1 MRVSSGYF
9 RKWVLHKNTNR
20 IRSSNHIICPS
31 ESESERKT
39 FYFNLNFFQMSSSTL
54 HFEICNSFCIRASP
68 WLYSLDDFFDGS
80 VGRFGVGNVRRDLSQ
95 RKSSTMLRSSAEAP
109 GSSLCAG
116 SSSVFA
122 AILTDLFLS
131 SSVYHFIS
139 GFQTICY
146 DSLEC

>member
-80 VGRFGVGNVRRDLSQ
+80 VGRFGVGNVRKDLSQ
-95 RKSSTMLRSSAEAP
+95 RELYRAP
-109 GSSLCAG
+109 VFCGSSGIQPLRWEFKRFRG
-116 SSSVFA
+116 NPNRSVPIEFR
-122 AILTDLFLS
+122 LS
-131 SSVYHFIS
+131 FHFRR
-139 GFQTICY
+139 FQTICY